1 MKINWK
7 VRFKNKPFL
16 VALFSAVL
24 LLVQQVGALFGVDT
38 TFFNEQVTNIFN
50 AVLYVLVILGVVI
63 DPTTKDVSDSGQALH
78 YSKPKE

>member
-24 LLVQQVGALFGVDT
+24 LLVQQIGSLFGIDT
-38 TFFNEQVTNIFN
+38 TFYSEQATNIFN
-50 AVLYVLVILGVVI
+50 AVLYVLIILGVVV
-63 DPTTKDVSDSGQALH
+63 DPVTDGLSDSERTLN
-78 YSKPKE
+78 KK